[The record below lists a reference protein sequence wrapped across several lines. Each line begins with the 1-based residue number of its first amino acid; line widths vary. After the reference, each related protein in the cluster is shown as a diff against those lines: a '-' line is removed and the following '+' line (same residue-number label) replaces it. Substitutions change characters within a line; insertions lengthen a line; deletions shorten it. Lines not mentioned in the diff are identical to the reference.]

1 MNKFLPSEEFH
12 GNGDEETAKKEFNNS
27 YFWKCF
33 KNPMIFIYYS
43 IDMSKRT
50 NCFELLFSSIYS
62 ISLCCRALKFLFE
75 FIKFIKS
82 YRLMQFRLFEFKWKP
97 NITPANL

>member
-1 MNKFLPSEEFH
+1 
-12 GNGDEETAKKEFNNS
+12 
-27 YFWKCF
+27 
-33 KNPMIFIYYS
+33 MIFIYYS

-62 ISLCCRALKFLFE
+62 KSLCCLASKFLFE

-82 YRLMQFRLFEFKWKP
+82 YRLMQFRLFEFKWEPK
-97 NITPANL
+97 ITPANL

>member
-12 GNGDEETAKKEFNNS
+12 GNGDEETAKKSSITHIFENA
-27 YFWKCF
+27 F

-43 IDMSKRT
+43 INMSKRT
-50 NCFELLFSSIYS
+50 NCFELLFSTIYS
-62 ISLCCRALKFLFE
+62 KSLCCRALKFLFE

-82 YRLMQFRLFEFKWKP
+82 YRLMQFRLFEFK
-97 NITPANL
+97 

>member
-12 GNGDEETAKKEFNNS
+12 GNGDEETAKKSSITHIFENAL
-27 YFWKCF
+27 

-43 IDMSKRT
+43 INMSKRT
-50 NCFELLFSSIYS
+50 NCFELLFSSIHS
-62 ISLCCRALKFLFE
+62 KSLCCRALKFLFE

-82 YRLMQFRLFEFKWKP
+82 YRLMQFRLFEFK
-97 NITPANL
+97 